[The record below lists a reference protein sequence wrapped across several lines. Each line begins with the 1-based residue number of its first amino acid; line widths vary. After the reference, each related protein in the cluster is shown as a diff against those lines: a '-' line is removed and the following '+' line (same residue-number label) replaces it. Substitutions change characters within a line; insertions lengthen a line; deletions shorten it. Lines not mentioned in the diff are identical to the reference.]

1 MNNFYSASFL
11 YFLLYSKVK
20 VMKKYRIK
28 ITKKYIFDL
37 DDKSNKNIFDQVNF
51 VLYETEILDM
61 PYVKKT

>member
-1 MNNFYSASFL
+1 MNNFYSPSFL

-37 DDKSNKNIFDQVNF
+37 DDKSKKNIFDQVDF
-51 VLYETEILDM
+51 VLYETKILDM
-61 PYVKKT
+61 PYVRKT

>member
-1 MNNFYSASFL
+1 
-11 YFLLYSKVK
+11 
-20 VMKKYRIK
+20 MKKYRIK

-61 PYVKKT
+61 PYVKKHKNYN